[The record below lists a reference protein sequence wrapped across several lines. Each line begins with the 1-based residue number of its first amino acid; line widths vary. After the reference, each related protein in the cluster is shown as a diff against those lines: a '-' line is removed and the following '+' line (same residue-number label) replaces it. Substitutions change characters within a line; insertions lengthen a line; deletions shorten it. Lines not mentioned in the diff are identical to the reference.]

1 VKTLLDHG
9 ADTEAKVEGATPSL
23 RQSTEYHFHIALAG
37 ATPLWLAA
45 RFAEP
50 EIMRLLV
57 ENGADATTIN
67 YVSYPSQRM
76 GESFITEEGDVSVLM
91 AALGMGH
98 RRMTVSWGNTDR
110 RAGRIHKDRESAIL
124 DASVIAVQGGANI
137 NLKDASGQTALDFAK
152 VRGYDTVVL
161 YLLGAG
167 AREELAE

>member
-1 VKTLLDHG
+1 MS
-9 ADTEAKVEGATPSL
+9 ATPNR

-50 EIMRLLV
+50 EIMKLLV

-67 YVSYPSQRM
+67 NVSYPAQRL
-76 GESFITEEGDVSVLM
+76 GEGFVTEDGDVSVLM

-110 RAGRIHKDRESAIL
+110 RANRVNKDRESTIL
-124 DASVIAVQGGANI
+124 DTSIIAVQGGAELNRE
-137 NLKDASGQTALDFAK
+137 DASGQTALDFAK

-167 AREELAE
+167 AKE